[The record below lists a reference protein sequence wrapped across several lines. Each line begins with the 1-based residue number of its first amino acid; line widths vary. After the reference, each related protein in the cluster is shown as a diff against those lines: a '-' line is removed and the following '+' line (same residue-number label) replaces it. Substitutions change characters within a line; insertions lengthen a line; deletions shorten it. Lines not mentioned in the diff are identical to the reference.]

1 MFFQRF
7 LSTAT
12 VRPGKLTL
20 GLGNAVAVFVLLS
33 ILAANETVFA
43 QNYHYR
49 ANGARRVWNVVGARD
64 PWNGVPTGIPS
75 RVEPDEA
82 APANENS
89 ARSGASDDVAN
100 AATTATR
107 PATGIPSRL
116 EAVDA
121 SSTQQ
126 AQHLQNAQNRPRPQ
140 RPQSAS
146 EEPSRDSGWA
156 VSGAPAQ
163 DGGSDAS
170 NRRNVANGQIGQ
182 DGRNVANGQ
191 IGQDGQN
198 VANGQI
204 GRDGRNVANGQIGRD
219 GRDGQDGRNVANAPS
234 LRRESAAPS
243 VAVSLPFARRATREE
258 LERWRASEKGTL
270 VAIPRVNFLKSG
282 NEKQPDA
289 AAPSG
294 IDATTGATTG
304 AVPVRDA
311 VEASA
316 TESVASAIRTTNVNA
331 NAADVGAD
339 EYVVFTLSNLPAD
352 EATLLRD
359 AEDGRWDEIDLFEA
373 ALIAEGLTTRER
385 RAPQREKFERFAAEL
400 ATLTERETDPL
411 EKTKIV
417 YEYLHD
423 VVLTEKY
430 NLNCSSLVA
439 SLENG
444 VFNCVSATA
453 LFNCFAARAGLE
465 VAALE
470 TTGHAKSRV
479 KFADSFL
486 DLETTCSSWER
497 LPDKI
502 RAYSRPRSTPTDEE
516 GGAVLRNVSFE
527 RRETNADADAGSTT
541 FDAETSTPDAPLGYS
556 YTRTRKPMREIG
568 DVELVATIYYNV
580 GVDFYQRERFEEA
593 IVAYVKAARLAPNN
607 RTILGNLK
615 ATLNNWAIQI
625 ATKDKD
631 FERAILVA
639 EQGLLLD
646 PNFPEYK
653 MNLPIFFH
661 YWVDY
666 LARDNRWDE
675 AKRVERE
682 YLKRFPKP
690 TPQ

>member
-7 LSTAT
+7 SAISAVRSALKSFALTDAGAVCVLLLVLTAN
-12 VRPGKLTL
+12 
-20 GLGNAVAVFVLLS
+20 NAVL
-33 ILAANETVFA
+33 A
-43 QNYHYR
+43 QNYPFR
-49 ANGARRVWNVVGARD
+49 TDGGRRVWNVAPRD
-64 PWNGVPTGIPS
+64 SWSGTPTGIPS
-75 RVEPDEA
+75 RVEPNETTKPSVRTTPGVEA
-82 APANENS
+82 ATN
-89 ARSGASDDVAN
+89 RSDV
-100 AATTATR
+100 
-107 PATGIPSRL
+107 GIPSRL
-116 EAVDA
+116 E
-121 SSTQQ
+121 STK
-126 AQHLQNAQNRPRPQ
+126 ATAAQNASRQNVRETATQ
-140 RPQSAS
+140 DA
-146 EEPSRDSGWA
+146 GWA
-156 VSGAPAQ
+156 VSGTPAQ
-163 DGGSDAS
+163 GADGQVG
-170 NRRNVANGQIGQ
+170 RNGQ
-182 DGRNVANGQ
+182 NGPT
-191 IGQDGQN
+191 
-198 VANGQI
+198 VC
-204 GRDGRNVANGQIGRD
+204 
-219 GRDGQDGRNVANAPS
+219 
-234 LRRESAAPS
+234 
-243 VAVSLPFARRATREE
+243 VSLPFARRATREE

-270 VAIPRVNFLKSG
+270 VAIPRANFLRNPKEEG
-282 NEKQPDA
+282 EKTDDA
-289 AAPSG
+289 AT
-294 IDATTGATTG
+294 DVVAT
-304 AVPVRDA
+304 RDA
-311 VEASA
+311 VEAPS
-316 TESVASAIRTTNVNA
+316 TESVAAPTPAIEASET
-331 NAADVGAD
+331 VGD
-339 EYVVFTLSNLPAD
+339 EFIVFTLSNLPPD
-352 EATLLRD
+352 EAALLRD
-359 AEDGRWDEIDLFEA
+359 AEDGRWDEIDLFDA
-373 ALIAEGLTTRER
+373 ALIAEGLTARER

-453 LFNCFAARAGLE
+453 LFNCFAARSGLE

-502 RAYSRPRSTPTDEE
+502 RAYARPRDVANAENDENQ
-516 GGAVLRNVSFE
+516 ADATASFQNVSFE
-527 RRETNADADAGSTT
+527 SRETPADAGSTT
-541 FDAETSTPDAPLGYS
+541 FDASTATPDAPLGYS
-556 YTRTRKPMREIG
+556 YTRVRKPMREIG

-580 GVDFYQRERFEEA
+580 GVDFYQKERFEEA

-607 RTILGNLK
+607 PTILGNLK

-625 ATKDKD
+625 AMKDRN
-631 FERAILVA
+631 FERAIQVA

-661 YWVDY
+661 RWVDC
-666 LARDNRWDE
+666 LALENRWDE
-675 AKRVERE
+675 AKRVEQE

>member
-1 MFFQRF
+1 MGTIRRAFMFFQRF
-7 LSTAT
+7 FSIAA
-12 VRPGKLTL
+12 VRPSQKSL
-20 GLGNAVAVFVLLS
+20 GAWSAGAVCVLLL
-33 ILAANETVFA
+33 ILTANEAVFA
-43 QNYHYR
+43 QIYQYR
-49 ANGARRVWNVVGARD
+49 PGGARRGWNVGAARD

-75 RVEPDEA
+75 RVEPDETA
-82 APANENS
+82 APSVQNVE
-89 ARSGASDDVAN
+89 RPVA
-100 AATTATR
+100 TER
-107 PATGIPSRL
+107 LETGIPSRL
-116 EAVDA
+116 ETEDA
-121 SSTQQ
+121 SAARQ
-126 AQHLQNAQNRPRPQ
+126 AQNSRNARPSDDAAQN
-140 RPQSAS
+140 
-146 EEPSRDSGWA
+146 DSGWA
-156 VSGAPAQ
+156 VSGSSAQ
-163 DGGSDAS
+163 DG
-170 NRRNVANGQIGQ
+170 NRREAASGAA
-182 DGRNVANGQ
+182 R
-191 IGQDGQN
+191 QN
-198 VANGQI
+198 ERVE
-204 GRDGRNVANGQIGRD
+204 RS
-219 GRDGQDGRNVANAPS
+219 ANAS
-234 LRRESAAPS
+234 SN

-258 LERWRASEKGTL
+258 LERWKASEKGTL
-270 VAIPRVNFLKSG
+270 VAIPSANFLKQG
-282 NEKQPDA
+282 NEKKTDDA
-289 AAPSG
+289 ATG
-294 IDATTGATTG
+294 IDATSGSVAT
-304 AVPVRDA
+304 RDA

-316 TESVASAIRTTNVNA
+316 AESVASAISATNA
-331 NAADVGAD
+331 NDAE

-352 EATLLRD
+352 EAALLRD
-359 AEDGRWDEIDLFEA
+359 AEDGRWDEIDLFDA

-385 RAPQREKFERFAAEL
+385 RAPQREKFDRFAAEL

-411 EKTKIV
+411 QKTKIV

-439 SLENG
+439 SLETG

-453 LFNCFAARAGLE
+453 LFNCFAARSGLD

-479 KFADSFL
+479 KFADYFL
-486 DLETTCSSWER
+486 DLETTCSSWDR
-497 LPDKI
+497 LPDKA
-502 RAYSRPRSTPTDEE
+502 RPYSRNLATASETD
-516 GGAVLRNVSFE
+516 GAILQNVSFE
-527 RRETNADADAGSTT
+527 RRETGADAGSTT

-556 YTRTRKPMREIG
+556 YTRTRRPMREIG

-580 GVDFYQRERFEEA
+580 GVDFYQKERFEEA

-607 RTILGNLK
+607 QTILGNLK
-615 ATLNNWAIQI
+615 ATVNNWAIQI
-625 ATKDKD
+625 AMKDRD

-661 YWVDY
+661 RWVDD

>member
-1 MFFQRF
+1 MLFQRF
-7 LSTAT
+7 LSVAT
-12 VRPGKLTL
+12 VRPGKKSL
-20 GLGNAVAVFVLLS
+20 GFWGAGAICVLLL
-33 ILAANETVFA
+33 ILAANDAVFA
-43 QNYHYR
+43 QVYPYR
-49 ANGARRVWNVVGARD
+49 SGGARRGWNVGGIRD
-64 PWNGVPTGIPS
+64 SWNAAPTGIPS

-82 APANENS
+82 APSVPNRWES
-89 ARSGASDDVAN
+89 VDGGAS
-100 AATTATR
+100 TER
-107 PATGIPSRL
+107 WETGIPSRL
-116 EAVDA
+116 ESDDA
-121 SSTQQ
+121 SATRR
-126 AQHLQNAQNRPRPQ
+126 AQDSRNARRENDAEQG
-140 RPQSAS
+140 
-146 EEPSRDSGWA
+146 DSGWA
-156 VSGAPAQ
+156 VSGASAQ
-163 DGGSDAS
+163 DAADAR
-170 NRRNVANGQIGQ
+170 NRRDAASGAVRTSGQAERNVA
-182 DGRNVANGQ
+182 
-191 IGQDGQN
+191 
-198 VANGQI
+198 
-204 GRDGRNVANGQIGRD
+204 
-219 GRDGQDGRNVANAPS
+219 
-234 LRRESAAPS
+234 
-243 VAVSLPFARRATREE
+243 VSIPFARRATREE

-270 VAIPRVNFLKSG
+270 VAIPRANFLKRG
-282 NEKQPDA
+282 NEKKTDDA
-289 AAPSG
+289 GKG
-294 IDATTGATTG
+294 IDATSEPVAT
-304 AVPVRDA
+304 RDA
-311 VEASA
+311 VEAPS
-316 TESVASAIRTTNVNA
+316 TESVASAVASPNA
-331 NAADVGAD
+331 SAANVGAD

-352 EATLLRD
+352 EAALLRD
-359 AEDGRWDEIDLFEA
+359 AEDGRWDEIDLFDA

-385 RAPQREKFERFAAEL
+385 RAPQREKFDRFAAEL

-411 EKTKIV
+411 KKTKIV

-439 SLENG
+439 SLETG

-453 LFNCFAARAGLE
+453 LFNCFAARSGLD

-497 LPDKI
+497 LPDKA
-502 RAYSRPRSTPTDEE
+502 RPYSRPLPSASEN
-516 GGAVLRNVSFE
+516 GGAILQNVSFE
-527 RRETNADADAGSTT
+527 RRETVADAGSTT

-580 GVDFYQRERFEEA
+580 GVDFYQKERFEEA

-607 RTILGNLK
+607 LTILGNLK
-615 ATLNNWAIQI
+615 ATINNWAIQI
-625 ATKDKD
+625 AMKDRD

-646 PNFPEYK
+646 PNFPECK

-661 YWVDY
+661 RWVDD

>member
-7 LSTAT
+7 SSTSA
-12 VRPGKLTL
+12 VRSGQKSL
-20 GLGNAVAVFVLLS
+20 GLFGAGAVCVLLL
-33 ILAANETVFA
+33 ILTASDAVFA
-43 QNYHYR
+43 QNYPYR

-64 PWNGVPTGIPS
+64 PWSGVPTGIPS

-82 APANENS
+82 AAPSERSVRSS
-89 ARSGASDDVAN
+89 APDVDVNVNGATVPN
-100 AATTATR
+100 ASTA
-107 PATGIPSRL
+107 GIPSRL
-116 EAVDA
+116 DSADA
-121 SSTQQ
+121 STAEQTQNLRN
-126 AQHLQNAQNRPRPQ
+126 AQNRLRPQNAQNPNE
-140 RPQSAS
+140 AS
-146 EEPSRDSGWA
+146 RSDSGWA

-163 DGGSDAS
+163 DAGANAS
-170 NRRNVANGQIGQ
+170 NRRNVAPGQ
-182 DGRNVANGQ
+182 V
-191 IGQDGQN
+191 GQN
-198 VANGQI
+198 RQNAQS
-204 GRDGRNVANGQIGRD
+204 GRDGRNGQAE
-219 GRDGQDGRNVANAPS
+219 RNVANAPAF
-234 LRRESAAPS
+234 RREGASPS

-270 VAIPRVNFLKSG
+270 VAIPRANFLKGG
-282 NEKQPDA
+282 NEKKSLDA
-289 AAPSG
+289 NAPSG
-294 IDATTGATTG
+294 IDATTTG
-304 AVPVRDA
+304 AVSGRDA
-311 VEASA
+311 VEAPS
-316 TESVASAIRTTNVNA
+316 TESVASAASNANA

-339 EYVVFTLSNLPAD
+339 EYVVFTLSNLPPD
-352 EATLLRD
+352 EAALLRD
-359 AEDGRWDEIDLFEA
+359 AEDGRWDEIDLFDA

-385 RAPQREKFERFAAEL
+385 RAPQREKFDRFAAEL

-417 YEYLHD
+417 YGYLHD

-439 SLENG
+439 SLETG

-453 LFNCFAARAGLE
+453 LFNCFAARSGLE

-486 DLETTCSSWER
+486 DLETTCSSWDR

-502 RAYSRPRSTPTDEE
+502 RSYARPLSTASEN
-516 GGAVLRNVSFE
+516 GGATLQNVSFE
-527 RRETNADADAGSTT
+527 RRETDAVAEAGSTT

-580 GVDFYQRERFEEA
+580 GVDFYQKERFEEA

-607 RTILGNLK
+607 LTILGNLK

-625 ATKDKD
+625 AMKDED
-631 FERAILVA
+631 FERAIQVA

-661 YWVDY
+661 RWVDC

-675 AKRVERE
+675 AKRVEGE

-690 TPQ
+690 TLQ

>member
-1 MFFQRF
+1 MKP
-7 LSTAT
+7 L
-12 VRPGKLTL
+12 
-20 GLGNAVAVFVLLS
+20 
-33 ILAANETVFA
+33 
-43 QNYHYR
+43 
-49 ANGARRVWNVVGARD
+49 
-64 PWNGVPTGIPS
+64 
-75 RVEPDEA
+75 
-82 APANENS
+82 
-89 ARSGASDDVAN
+89 
-100 AATTATR
+100 
-107 PATGIPSRL
+107 
-116 EAVDA
+116 DA
-121 SSTQQ
+121 
-126 AQHLQNAQNRPRPQ
+126 
-140 RPQSAS
+140 
-146 EEPSRDSGWA
+146 D
-156 VSGAPAQ
+156 
-163 DGGSDAS
+163 
-170 NRRNVANGQIGQ
+170 
-182 DGRNVANGQ
+182 
-191 IGQDGQN
+191 
-198 VANGQI
+198 
-204 GRDGRNVANGQIGRD
+204 
-219 GRDGQDGRNVANAPS
+219 
-234 LRRESAAPS
+234 
-243 VAVSLPFARRATREE
+243 
-258 LERWRASEKGTL
+258 
-270 VAIPRVNFLKSG
+270 
-282 NEKQPDA
+282 
-289 AAPSG
+289 APSG
-294 IDATTGATTG
+294 IDATTG

-316 TESVASAIRTTNVNA
+316 TESVASAIQASNVNA
-331 NAADVGAD
+331 NAANVGAD
-339 EYVVFTLSNLPAD
+339 EYVVFTLSNLPPD
-352 EATLLRD
+352 EAALLRD
-359 AEDGRWDEIDLFEA
+359 AEDGRWDEIDLFDA

-411 EKTKIV
+411 ARTKIV

-439 SLENG
+439 SLETG

-453 LFNCFAARAGLE
+453 LFNCFAARSGLE

-497 LPDKI
+497 LPDKT
-502 RAYSRPRSTPTDEE
+502 RPYSRPRSNASE
-516 GGAVLRNVSFE
+516 GVGATLRNVSFE
-527 RRETNADADAGSTT
+527 RRETDADAGTTT

-580 GVDFYQRERFEEA
+580 GVDFYQKERFEEA

-607 RTILGNLK
+607 QTILGNLK
-615 ATLNNWAIQI
+615 ATINNWAIQI
-625 ATKDKD
+625 AMKDKD

-661 YWVDY
+661 QWVDH

>member
-1 MFFQRF
+1 MFFQRL
-7 LSTAT
+7 LSVA
-12 VRPGKLTL
+12 VRPRKATL
-20 GLGNAVAVFVLLS
+20 GFWSASAVCVFLL
-33 ILAANETVFA
+33 ILAANEAVFA
-43 QNYHYR
+43 QNYQYR
-49 ANGARRVWNVVGARD
+49 SNGARRGWNVGAFRD
-64 PWNGVPTGIPS
+64 SWNGAPTGIPS

-82 APANENS
+82 TAPRVPEGTPNVE
-89 ARSGASDDVAN
+89 RVER
-100 AATTATR
+100 R
-107 PATGIPSRL
+107 PAPNGVLDVPAVERWETGIPSRL
-116 EAVDA
+116 ETGDATTARRTQDLRNVPKTVDA
-121 SSTQQ
+121 SGNDSGR
-126 AQHLQNAQNRPRPQ
+126 AVSGGDAQNR
-140 RPQSAS
+140 
-146 EEPSRDSGWA
+146 RDVA
-156 VSGAPAQ
+156 TGAGRQ
-163 DGGSDAS
+163 TG
-170 NRRNVANGQIGQ
+170 RLERNVASPG
-182 DGRNVANGQ
+182 
-191 IGQDGQN
+191 
-198 VANGQI
+198 
-204 GRDGRNVANGQIGRD
+204 
-219 GRDGQDGRNVANAPS
+219 
-234 LRRESAAPS
+234 

-270 VAIPRVNFLKSG
+270 IAIPRANFLKSG
-282 NEKQPDA
+282 NGKKPSA
-289 AAPSG
+289 ADAPSG
-294 IDATTGATTG
+294 IDATSEAVAT
-304 AVPVRDA
+304 RDA
-311 VEASA
+311 VEAPS
-316 TESVASAIRTTNVNA
+316 TESVASSILAPTED
-331 NAADVGAD
+331 AATVGAD
-339 EYVVFTLSNLPAD
+339 EYVVFTLSNLPPD
-352 EATLLRD
+352 EAALLRD
-359 AEDGRWDEIDLFEA
+359 AEDGRWDEIDLFDA

-385 RAPQREKFERFAAEL
+385 RAPQREKFDRFAAEL

-411 EKTKIV
+411 QKTKIV

-439 SLENG
+439 SLETG

-453 LFNCFAARAGLE
+453 LFNCFAARSGLE

-486 DLETTCSSWER
+486 DLETTCSSWDR
-497 LPDKI
+497 LPDKA
-502 RAYSRPRSTPTDEE
+502 RPYSRPRSND
-516 GGAVLRNVSFE
+516 GAILQNVSFE
-527 RRETNADADAGSTT
+527 RRETSADEGTTT

-580 GVDFYQRERFEEA
+580 GVDFYQKERFEEA

-607 RTILGNLK
+607 QTILGNLK
-615 ATLNNWAIQI
+615 ATVNNWAIQI
-625 ATKDKD
+625 AMKDRD

-661 YWVDY
+661 RWVDD

>member
-1 MFFQRF
+1 MFFSRL
-7 LSTAT
+7 LSVAA
-12 VRPGKLTL
+12 RPRKTTL
-20 GLGNAVAVFVLLS
+20 GFWNAGAICLLLL
-33 ILAANETVFA
+33 ILTANEAVFA
-43 QNYHYR
+43 QVYQYR
-49 ANGARRVWNVVGARD
+49 SGGARRGWNVGGIRD
-64 PWNGVPTGIPS
+64 AWSGVPTGIPS

-82 APANENS
+82 TTPSAPKPLENVDRAPS
-89 ARSGASDDVAN
+89 AP
-100 AATTATR
+100 R
-107 PATGIPSRL
+107 PETGIPSQVESGNV
-116 EAVDA
+116 EAR
-121 SSTQQ
+121 Q
-126 AQHLQNAQNRPRPQ
+126 ARDSRNVRPANNAAQG
-140 RPQSAS
+140 
-146 EEPSRDSGWA
+146 DSGWA
-156 VSGAPAQ
+156 VSGSSAQ
-163 DGGSDAS
+163 ETPRRDA
-170 NRRNVANGQIGQ
+170 ANGAL
-182 DGRNVANGQ
+182 R
-191 IGQDGQN
+191 QN
-198 VANGQI
+198 ERAE
-204 GRDGRNVANGQIGRD
+204 RS
-219 GRDGQDGRNVANAPS
+219 VANA
-234 LRRESAAPS
+234 SAS

-258 LERWRASEKGTL
+258 LERWRASEQGTL
-270 VAIPRVNFLKSG
+270 IAIPSANFLKRS
-282 NEKQPDA
+282 NEKEADA
-289 AAPSG
+289 APTG
-294 IDATTGATTG
+294 IDAVAT
-304 AVPVRDA
+304 RNA

-316 TESVASAIRTTNVNA
+316 TESVASPIATTNA
-331 NAADVGAD
+331 NASNADAD

-352 EATLLRD
+352 EAALLRD
-359 AEDGRWDEIDLFEA
+359 AEDGRWDEIDLFDA

-385 RAPQREKFERFAAEL
+385 RAPQREKFDRFSAEL

-411 EKTKIV
+411 QKTKIV

-423 VVLTEKY
+423 VVLTQKY

-439 SLENG
+439 ALETG

-453 LFNCFAARAGLE
+453 LFNCFAARAGLD

-486 DLETTCSSWER
+486 DLETTCSSWDR
-497 LPDKI
+497 LPDKA
-502 RAYSRPRSTPTDEE
+502 RPYSRPLATD
-516 GGAVLRNVSFE
+516 GAVLRNVSFE
-527 RRETNADADAGSTT
+527 RRETNADAGTTT

-556 YTRTRKPMREIG
+556 HTRARRPMREIG

-580 GVDFYQRERFEEA
+580 GVDFYQKERFEEA

-607 RTILGNLK
+607 QTILGNLK
-615 ATLNNWAIQI
+615 ATVNNWAIQI
-625 ATKDKD
+625 AMKDRD

-661 YWVDY
+661 RWVDD

>member
-7 LSTAT
+7 SSTAAA
-12 VRPGKLTL
+12 RSGKKSL
-20 GLGNAVAVFVLLS
+20 GVLGAGAVCVLLL
-33 ILAANETVFA
+33 ILTANEAVLA
-43 QNYHYR
+43 QNYPYR
-49 ANGARRVWNVVGARD
+49 SNGARRGWSVGALRDSWNV
-64 PWNGVPTGIPS
+64 VPTGIPS
-75 RVEPDEA
+75 RVEPDEEA
-82 APANENS
+82 RPRIPERSASVDVGEQAN
-89 ARSGASDDVAN
+89 ALDGASAP
-100 AATTATR
+100 R
-107 PATGIPSRL
+107 LETGIPARL
-116 EAVDA
+116 ETSENEATA
-121 SSTQQ
+121 RR
-126 AQHLQNAQNRPRPQ
+126 AENRPSARPSNETA
-140 RPQSAS
+140 R
-146 EEPSRDSGWA
+146 RDSGWA
-156 VSGAPAQ
+156 VSGAAAQNDGRQ
-163 DGGSDAS
+163 DGATDAA
-170 NRRNVANGQIGQ
+170 RRRGQVERNVA
-182 DGRNVANGQ
+182 A
-191 IGQDGQN
+191 
-198 VANGQI
+198 
-204 GRDGRNVANGQIGRD
+204 
-219 GRDGQDGRNVANAPS
+219 S
-234 LRRESAAPS
+234 PS
-243 VAVSLPFARRATREE
+243 VAVSVPFARRATREE

-270 VAIPRVNFLKSG
+270 IAIPRATFLKNAEPKKPNDG
-282 NEKQPDA
+282 VA
-289 AAPSG
+289 TG
-294 IDATTGATTG
+294 IDAVAT
-304 AVPVRDA
+304 RDA

-316 TESVASAIRTTNVNA
+316 TESVASPILTPSVADV
-331 NAADVGAD
+331 ADVGPD

-352 EATLLRD
+352 EAALLRD
-359 AEDGRWDEIDLFEA
+359 AEDGRWDEIDLFDA

-385 RAPQREKFERFAAEL
+385 RAPQREKFDRFAAEL
-400 ATLTERETDPL
+400 ALLTERETDPL

-439 SLENG
+439 SLETG

-453 LFNCFAARAGLE
+453 LFNCFAARSGLN

-502 RAYSRPRSTPTDEE
+502 RSYSRALASGSESDD
-516 GGAVLRNVSFE
+516 AVLRNVSFA
-527 RRETNADADAGSTT
+527 NADAGSTT
-541 FDAETSTPDAPLGYS
+541 FDAETSTPDAPLGFS
-556 YTRTRKPMREIG
+556 YTRARKPMREIG

-580 GVDFYQRERFEEA
+580 GVDFYQKERFEEA

-607 RTILGNLK
+607 QTILGNLK
-615 ATLNNWAIQI
+615 ATVNNWAIQI
-625 ATKDKD
+625 AMKDRD

-661 YWVDY
+661 RWVDD

>member
-1 MFFQRF
+1 MFFQRL
-7 LSTAT
+7 LSVAA
-12 VRPGKLTL
+12 RSRKATL
-20 GLGNAVAVFVLLS
+20 GFGGASAIFVLLL
-33 ILAANETVFA
+33 ILTAHEAVFA
-43 QNYHYR
+43 QNYQYR
-49 ANGARRVWNVVGARD
+49 STGARRGWNVGGIRD
-64 PWNGVPTGIPS
+64 VWNGVPTGIPS
-75 RVEPDEA
+75 RVEPDETTAPRVPERWENVDRGGRTNGSDGVLNGA
-82 APANENS
+82 APE
-89 ARSGASDDVAN
+89 RLE
-100 AATTATR
+100 
-107 PATGIPSRL
+107 TGIPSRL
-116 EAVDA
+116 ETGDATAARQAQDLRNLAQTVDA
-121 SSTQQ
+121 SG
-126 AQHLQNAQNRPRPQ
+126 N
-140 RPQSAS
+140 
-146 EEPSRDSGWA
+146 ESGRA
-156 VSGAPAQ
+156 VSGSSAQ
-163 DGGSDAS
+163 DGGDVR
-170 NRRNVANGQIGQ
+170 NRRDAATGAGRQNGQVE
-182 DGRNVANGQ
+182 R
-191 IGQDGQN
+191 
-198 VANGQI
+198 
-204 GRDGRNVANGQIGRD
+204 
-219 GRDGQDGRNVANAPS
+219 
-234 LRRESAAPS
+234 SAANVSSPS

-258 LERWRASEKGTL
+258 LERWRESEKGTL
-270 VAIPRVNFLKSG
+270 IAIPRANFLKNVG
-282 NEKQPDA
+282 EKKTDADA
-289 AAPSG
+289 ATG
-294 IDATTGATTG
+294 IDAVAT
-304 AVPVRDA
+304 RDA
-311 VEASA
+311 VEAPSA
-316 TESVASAIRTTNVNA
+316 ESVASAVPTAKSNAENV
-331 NAADVGAD
+331 DAD
-339 EYVVFTLSNLPAD
+339 EYVVFTLSNLPPD

-359 AEDGRWDEIDLFEA
+359 AEDGRWDEIDLFDA

-411 EKTKIV
+411 KKTKIV

-439 SLENG
+439 SLETG

-453 LFNCFAARAGLE
+453 LFNCFAARSGLN

-486 DLETTCSSWER
+486 DLETTCSSWDR
-497 LPDKI
+497 LPDKT
-502 RAYSRPRSTPTDEE
+502 RPYSRPLSNVSETGD
-516 GGAVLRNVSFE
+516 AILQNVSFE
-527 RRETNADADAGSTT
+527 RREASADAGTTT

-580 GVDFYQRERFEEA
+580 GVDFYQKERFEEA

-607 RTILGNLK
+607 QTILGNLK
-615 ATLNNWAIQI
+615 ATVNNWAIQI
-625 ATKDKD
+625 AMKDRD

-661 YWVDY
+661 RWVDC

>member
-7 LSTAT
+7 SSFAT
-12 VRPGKLTL
+12 LRASQKSL
-20 GLGNAVAVFVLLS
+20 GFFGAGAVCVLLL
-33 ILAANETVFA
+33 ILTANDVVFA
-43 QNYHYR
+43 QNYQYR

-64 PWNGVPTGIPS
+64 PWSGVPTGIPS

-82 APANENS
+82 AAPASPSGNS
-89 ARSGASDDVAN
+89 APASAPDVEAGGATVPEAR
-100 AATTATR
+100 TAT
-107 PATGIPSRL
+107 AGIPSRL
-116 EAVDA
+116 DSTDA
-121 SSTQQ
+121 ATARR
-126 AQHLQNAQNRPRPQ
+126 AQNLQNAQNRLRPQ
-140 RPQSAS
+140 NGQNPNDAS
-146 EEPSRDSGWA
+146 RRDSGWA

-163 DGGSDAS
+163 DGEANGANRQNAAS
-170 NRRNVANGQIGQ
+170 GQVGQIGQ
-182 DGRNVANGQ
+182 NGRNGQ
-191 IGQDGQN
+191 AAQN
-198 VANGQI
+198 AATV
-204 GRDGRNVANGQIGRD
+204 
-219 GRDGQDGRNVANAPS
+219 PS
-234 LRRESAAPS
+234 FRRESASPS

-270 VAIPRVNFLKSG
+270 VAIPRANFLKSA
-282 NEKQPDA
+282 NEKKSLDA
-289 AAPSG
+289 DVPSG
-294 IDATTGATTG
+294 IDATTTG
-304 AVPVRDA
+304 AVSARDA
-311 VEASA
+311 VEAPS
-316 TESVASAIRTTNVNA
+316 TESVASELPLVDA
-331 NAADVGAD
+331 NAADVAAD
-339 EYVVFTLSNLPAD
+339 EYVVFTLSNLPPD
-352 EATLLRD
+352 EAALLRD
-359 AEDGRWDEIDLFEA
+359 AEDGRWDEIDLFDA
-373 ALIAEGLTTRER
+373 ALIAEGLTTRDR
-385 RAPQREKFERFAAEL
+385 RAPQREKFDRFAAEL

-417 YEYLHD
+417 YGYLHD

-439 SLENG
+439 SLETG

-453 LFNCFAARAGLE
+453 LFNCFAARSGLE

-486 DLETTCSSWER
+486 DLETTCSSWDR

-502 RAYSRPRSTPTDEE
+502 RPYSRPRSTTTG
-516 GGAVLRNVSFE
+516 GGAILQNVSFE
-527 RRETNADADAGSTT
+527 RREPNADAGSTT

-580 GVDFYQRERFEEA
+580 GVDFYQKERFEEA

-607 RTILGNLK
+607 LTILGNLK

-625 ATKDKD
+625 AMKDED
-631 FERAILVA
+631 FERAIQVA

-661 YWVDY
+661 RWVDC

-690 TPQ
+690 TPR

>member
-7 LSTAT
+7 SSTAAFGA
-12 VRPGKLTL
+12 GKKSL
-20 GLGNAVAVFVLLS
+20 GLFGAGAVCVLLL
-33 ILAANETVFA
+33 ILTANDVVFA
-43 QNYHYR
+43 QNYQYR
-49 ANGARRVWNVVGARD
+49 ANGARRVWNVGGARD
-64 PWNGVPTGIPS
+64 PWSGVPTGIPS
-75 RVEPDEA
+75 RVEPDESA
-82 APANENS
+82 ASSERS
-89 ARSGASDDVAN
+89 ARSSASGVDVNVSGATVPEK
-100 AATTATR
+100 ATA
-107 PATGIPSRL
+107 GIPSRL
-116 EAVDA
+116 DSADA
-121 SSTQQ
+121 SAAEQ
-126 AQHLQNAQNRPRPQ
+126 AQNLRNAQNRLRSQHAQNPNE
-140 RPQSAS
+140 AS
-146 EEPSRDSGWA
+146 RSDSGWA

-163 DGGSDAS
+163 DAGANAS
-170 NRRNVANGQIGQ
+170 NRRNVAPGQIGRAGRNGRSGQ
-182 DGRNVANGQ
+182 AERNVAN
-191 IGQDGQN
+191 
-198 VANGQI
+198 V
-204 GRDGRNVANGQIGRD
+204 
-219 GRDGQDGRNVANAPS
+219 PS
-234 LRRESAAPS
+234 FRREGASPG

-270 VAIPRVNFLKSG
+270 VAIPRANFLKGG
-282 NEKQPDA
+282 NEKKSLDA
-289 AAPSG
+289 DAPSG
-294 IDATTGATTG
+294 IDAATTG
-304 AVPVRDA
+304 AVSGRDA
-311 VEASA
+311 VEARS
-316 TESVASAIRTTNVNA
+316 TESVASAAPIALANA
-331 NAADVGAD
+331 NAAEVGAD
-339 EYVVFTLSNLPAD
+339 EYVVFTLSNLPPD
-352 EATLLRD
+352 EAALLRD
-359 AEDGRWDEIDLFEA
+359 AEDGRWDEIDLFDA

-385 RAPQREKFERFAAEL
+385 RAPQREKFDRFAAEL

-411 EKTKIV
+411 EKTKVV
-417 YEYLHD
+417 YGYLHD

-439 SLENG
+439 SLETG

-453 LFNCFAARAGLE
+453 LFNCFAARSGLE

-502 RAYSRPRSTPTDEE
+502 RSYARPLATAPEN
-516 GGAVLRNVSFE
+516 GGATLQNVSFE
-527 RRETNADADAGSTT
+527 RRETDAVADAGSTT

-580 GVDFYQRERFEEA
+580 GVDFYQKERFEEA

-607 RTILGNLK
+607 LTILGNLK

-625 ATKDKD
+625 AMKDED
-631 FERAILVA
+631 FERAIQVA

-661 YWVDY
+661 RWVDC

-675 AKRVERE
+675 AKRVEGE

>member
-7 LSTAT
+7 SSFAT
-12 VRPGKLTL
+12 VRASQKSL
-20 GLGNAVAVFVLLS
+20 GFFGAGAVCVLLL
-33 ILAANETVFA
+33 ILTANDVVFA
-43 QNYHYR
+43 QNYQYR

-64 PWNGVPTGIPS
+64 PWSGVPTGIPS

-82 APANENS
+82 SAPRGNS
-89 ARSGASDDVAN
+89 VPASAPDVEAGGATVPE
-100 AATTATR
+100 AATATA
-107 PATGIPSRL
+107 GIPSRL
-116 EAVDA
+116 DSADA
-121 SSTQQ
+121 APAGR
-126 AQHLQNAQNRPRPQ
+126 AQNLQNAQNRLRPQ
-140 RPQSAS
+140 NGQNPNDAS
-146 EEPSRDSGWA
+146 RRDSGWA

-163 DGGSDAS
+163 DGEANAT
-170 NRRNVANGQIGQ
+170 NRQNAAFGQTGRIGQ
-182 DGRNVANGQ
+182 NRQNGRGGQ
-191 IGQDGQN
+191 AAQN
-198 VANGQI
+198 VANGW
-204 GRDGRNVANGQIGRD
+204 
-219 GRDGQDGRNVANAPS
+219 AP
-234 LRRESAAPS
+234 RRENASPG
-243 VAVSLPFARRATREE
+243 VDVSLPFARRATREE

-270 VAIPRVNFLKSG
+270 VAIPRANFLKSA
-282 NEKQPDA
+282 NEKKSLDA
-289 AAPSG
+289 DVPSG
-294 IDATTGATTG
+294 IDAATTG
-304 AVPVRDA
+304 AVSARDA
-311 VEASA
+311 VEAPS
-316 TESVASAIRTTNVNA
+316 TESVASALPSVDA
-331 NAADVGAD
+331 NAANVGAD
-339 EYVVFTLSNLPAD
+339 EYVVFTLSNLPPD
-352 EATLLRD
+352 EAALLRD
-359 AEDGRWDEIDLFEA
+359 AEDGRWDEIDLFDA
-373 ALIAEGLTTRER
+373 ALIAEGLTTRDR
-385 RAPQREKFERFAAEL
+385 RAPQREKFDRFAAEL

-417 YEYLHD
+417 YGYLHD

-439 SLENG
+439 SLETG

-453 LFNCFAARAGLE
+453 LFNCFAARSGLE

-502 RAYSRPRSTPTDEE
+502 RSYARPLATAPET
-516 GGAVLRNVSFE
+516 GGATLQNVSFE
-527 RRETNADADAGSTT
+527 RRETDAVADAGSTT

-580 GVDFYQRERFEEA
+580 GVDFYQKERFEEA

-607 RTILGNLK
+607 LTILGNLK

-625 ATKDKD
+625 AMKDQD
-631 FERAILVA
+631 FERAIQVA

-661 YWVDY
+661 RWVDC

>member
-1 MFFQRF
+1 MLFQRF

-12 VRPGKLTL
+12 VRPGKKSL
-20 GLGNAVAVFVLLS
+20 GFFSVGAVCVLLL
-33 ILAANETVFA
+33 ILAANEAVFA
-43 QNYHYR
+43 QNYQYR
-49 ANGARRVWNVVGARD
+49 SNGARRGWNVGGMRD
-64 PWNGVPTGIPS
+64 AWSGVPTGIPS

-82 APANENS
+82 AAPRVP
-89 ARSGASDDVAN
+89 ARSENGDLNGAA
-100 AATTATR
+100 R
-107 PATGIPSRL
+107 ERGETGIPSRL
-116 EAVDA
+116 ETGDATAARQAQDLRNAPQTNDA
-121 SSTQQ
+121 SR
-126 AQHLQNAQNRPRPQ
+126 NASGN
-140 RPQSAS
+140 
-146 EEPSRDSGWA
+146 DSGWA
-156 VSGAPAQ
+156 VSGASAQ
-163 DGGSDAS
+163 DGGDAR
-170 NRRNVANGQIGQ
+170 NRRDAAPEAVRQNGQVERNVAN
-182 DGRNVANGQ
+182 V
-191 IGQDGQN
+191 
-198 VANGQI
+198 
-204 GRDGRNVANGQIGRD
+204 
-219 GRDGQDGRNVANAPS
+219 S
-234 LRRESAAPS
+234 TPS

-258 LERWRASEKGTL
+258 LERWRATEKGAL
-270 VAIPRVNFLKSG
+270 IAIPSANFLKSG
-282 NEKQPDA
+282 NGKKTDA
-289 AAPSG
+289 ADAPSG
-294 IDATTGATTG
+294 IDATSEAVAT
-304 AVPVRDA
+304 RDA
-311 VEASA
+311 VEAPS
-316 TESVASAIRTTNVNA
+316 TESVASAISTATVD
-331 NAADVGAD
+331 AAIVDPE
-339 EYVVFTLSNLPAD
+339 EYVVFTLSNLPPD
-352 EATLLRD
+352 EAALLRD
-359 AEDGRWDEIDLFEA
+359 AEDGRWDEIDLFDA

-385 RAPQREKFERFAAEL
+385 RAPQREKFDRFAAEL

-411 EKTKIV
+411 KKTKIV

-439 SLENG
+439 SLETG

-453 LFNCFAARAGLE
+453 LFNCFAARSGLN

-486 DLETTCSSWER
+486 DLETTCSSWDR
-497 LPDKI
+497 LPDKA
-502 RAYSRPRSTPTDEE
+502 RPYSRPLANAFES
-516 GGAVLRNVSFE
+516 GGATLQNVSFE
-527 RRETNADADAGSTT
+527 RRETSADAGTTT

-580 GVDFYQRERFEEA
+580 GVDFYQKERFEEA

-607 RTILGNLK
+607 QTILGNLK
-615 ATLNNWAIQI
+615 ATVNNWAIQI
-625 ATKDKD
+625 AMKDRD

-639 EQGLLLD
+639 GQGLLLD

-661 YWVDY
+661 RWVDC